1 VKISARQGFAA
12 ALALY
17 LLWVA
22 ALTVLAVTSAARPAS
37 ARIRPGV
44 VPAPAETPG
53 HSDANP
59 KGGP

>member
-1 VKISARQGFAA
+1 MKISARHWFAA

-22 ALTVLAVTSAARPAS
+22 ALTVLAVTSASRPAP
-37 ARIRPGV
+37 ARIPPGAA
-44 VPAPAETPG
+44 PAPAETSG

-59 KGGP
+59 EVRP